1 MFGPGKYVPDPT
13 EGIIDVQ
20 DLLAPQIVAY
30 DWGDENRSKCPVES
44 DPVFVPAL

>member
-20 DLLAPQIVAY
+20 DLPAPQIVAY
-30 DWGDENRSKCPVES
+30 DRHIPLNLVVGRCRRTPI
-44 DPVFVPAL
+44 AA